1 MKKILVV
8 LSMFIVLL
16 ITNAAFAD
24 VADIFYHSPEESAY
38 LDELRDLKRR
48 NIKLTVNEDNT
59 ISINM
64 KLNQKCDY
72 TCYVCKDYSDIRPA
86 NYSELTDKE
95 KGKYRKRE
103 QAIRDGNPNKKDIIK
118 SFSGTYDGIN
128 DIVERFKYESPEK
141 GSKKYT
147 LILKYEITHKDT
159 NFGSKKLENPETKK
173 FELEI
178 LVTKGKDGI
187 DRARIFPY

>member
-1 MKKILVV
+1 
-8 LSMFIVLL
+8 
-16 ITNAAFAD
+16 
-24 VADIFYHSPEESAY
+24 
-38 LDELRDLKRR
+38 
-48 NIKLTVNEDNT
+48 
-59 ISINM
+59 M